1 MERVLVTGAAGFMGA
16 AVLPALHRA
25 GYALRATWHRHAPQP
40 RAAAVEWCQD
50 DLVMDRDRT
59 KDLLRG
65 VDIVLHLAAR
75 VHVRGLL
82 RHCTGPFHRANVV
95 ATTQLAQQ
103 AVRAGVRR
111 FLFLSTVGVHG
122 RENQAGNGVPQAL
135 RSGDPLQAQDAYAR
149 SKLAAEL
156 ALAQTCTGSGM
167 ELVTLRAPLVFG
179 PGNGGNF
186 PRLLRYLDRGLPLP
200 VGPRPAPRSMVYVNN
215 LAELLVV
222 CMRHTGVAN
231 NTYLLADF
239 DLAVTAL
246 SGKLADLLGRRLR
259 TLQLPELL
267 LRGGALRSLTQP
279 LLVDGEPIRRT
290 TGWQPEIGA
299 DAALAQTVAWYR
311 SAR

>member
-1 MERVLVTGAAGFMGA
+1 MERVLVTGAAGFMGV

-25 GYALRATWHRHAPQP
+25 GYVLRATWHRHEPRQ
-40 RAAAVEWCQD
+40 RAAAVEWCRD
-50 DLVMDRDRT
+50 DLLVDRDRT
-59 KDLLRG
+59 TDLLRG
-65 VDIVLHLAAR
+65 VDIVIHLAAR
-75 VHVRGLL
+75 VHVPGFL
-82 RHCTGPFHRANVV
+82 RHWREPFHRANVV

-111 FLFLSTVGVHG
+111 FVFLSTVGVHG
-122 RENQAGNGVPQAL
+122 RENQVSNGVPQPL
-135 RSGDPLQAQDAYAR
+135 RTGDPLRPQDAYAR

-156 ALAQTCTGSGM
+156 ALAQTCAGSGM
-167 ELVTLRAPLVFG
+167 ELITLRAPLVFG

-200 VGPRPAPRSMVYVNN
+200 AGPRPAPRSMVYVNN

-246 SGKLADLLGRRLR
+246 AAKLAELLGRRLR
-259 TLQLPELL
+259 TLQLPELF
-267 LRGGALRSLTQP
+267 LRGAALRSLTQP

-290 TGWQPEIGA
+290 TGWQPEIGL

-311 SAR
+311 STR